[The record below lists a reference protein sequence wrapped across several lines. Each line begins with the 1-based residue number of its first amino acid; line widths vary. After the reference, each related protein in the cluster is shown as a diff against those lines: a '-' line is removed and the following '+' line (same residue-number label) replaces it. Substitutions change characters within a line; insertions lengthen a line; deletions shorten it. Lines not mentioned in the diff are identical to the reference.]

1 MVDKFT
7 GIIISAAPVNAVSD
21 PSDRVLLEVVSK
33 TTFNSTA
40 MDRDWQ
46 TRFQV
51 QDELGNILAI
61 AYGLHNI
68 APWTATDF
76 ASEIKQIDVG
86 KLSYSQNVKVV
97 LDARTPAFL
106 GSWQRV
112 AWTWVPVYFT
122 RSPVEPAPI
131 PDTMPYELPVPTP
144 RPAPAPAATPAPTPA
159 PGEAEKPDQGGWDKW
174 LVPGL
179 IIGGAFLLL
188 PRKKKKP

>member
-86 KLSYSQNVKVV
+86 KLSYSQNVKVI
-97 LDARTPAFL
+97 LDARTP
-106 GSWQRV
+106 
-112 AWTWVPVYFT
+112 
-122 RSPVEPAPI
+122 
-131 PDTMPYELPVPTP
+131 
-144 RPAPAPAATPAPTPA
+144 
-159 PGEAEKPDQGGWDKW
+159 K
-174 LVPGL
+174 
-179 IIGGAFLLL
+179 LLC
-188 PRKKKKP
+188 R